1 MEGLSVQQGV
11 RIEGLSALDAWRA
24 QVMKHRL
31 AYGLLAAFVA
41 THLATVS
48 GYWYKIIGIP
58 TLGWPQFNGI
68 LLLVHP
74 CGPNGCGASA
84 TQQFWAGSV
93 YHFLTGI
100 CYGLIFVFLIHP
112 LLPIRNTLI
121 GNIGK
126 ALIWGIVLATLSA
139 LLWVPRNFPEFHPG
153 VFSHNLG
160 WKTVLGIYVWH
171 LVYGLNLGAFFSPL
185 PSTAREQATALKQEA
200 SPA

>member
-1 MEGLSVQQGV
+1 MSGIAALS
-11 RIEGLSALDAWRA
+11 SWRA
-24 QVMKHRL
+24 GVSRQRI

-41 THLATVS
+41 THMATVS

-74 CGPNGCGASA
+74 CGADGCGASA

-100 CYGLIFVFLIHP
+100 CFGLIYVFLIHP
-112 LLPIRNTLI
+112 LLPLRNTFF

-126 ALIWGIVLATLSA
+126 GLIWGAVLATLSA
-139 LLWVPRNFPEFHPG
+139 LLWGRE
-153 VFSHNLG
+153 
-160 WKTVLGIYVWH
+160 T
-171 LVYGLNLGAFFSPL
+171 SPSSIRGSSRTTSGGRRCSASSSGT
-185 PSTAREQATALKQEA
+185 PSTGSTWARCTTR
-200 SPA
+200 SRTTR

>member
-1 MEGLSVQQGV
+1 MSGTAALS
-11 RIEGLSALDAWRA
+11 SWRA
-24 QVMKHRL
+24 GVSRQRI

-41 THLATVS
+41 THMATVS

-74 CGPNGCGASA
+74 CGPDGCGASA

-100 CYGLIFVFLIHP
+100 CFGLIYVFLIHP
-112 LLPIRNTLI
+112 LLPVRSTFF

-126 ALIWGIVLATLSA
+126 GLIWGAVLAMLSA
-139 LLWVPRNFPEFHPG
+139 LLWVPRNFPEFDPG
-153 VFSHNLG
+153 FFTNNLG
-160 WKTVLGIYVWH
+160 WKTVLGIFVWH
-171 LVYGLNLGAFFSPL
+171 AVYGLNLGALYNPL
-185 PSTAREQATALKQEA
+185 PDDEVSGA
-200 SPA
+200 PH